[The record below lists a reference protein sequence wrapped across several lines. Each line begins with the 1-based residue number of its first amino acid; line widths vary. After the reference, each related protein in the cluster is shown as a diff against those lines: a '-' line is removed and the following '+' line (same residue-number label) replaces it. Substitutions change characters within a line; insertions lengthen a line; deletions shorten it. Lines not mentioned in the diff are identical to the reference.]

1 VSLYESAI
9 QFDPNIM
16 PITFKGPVAT
26 PPIKDY
32 IQDGDYKET
41 TQSFKVIYEDTEAFM
56 KELLMR
62 NRKRKKKTE
71 EED

>member
-1 VSLYESAI
+1 
-9 QFDPNIM
+9 M
-16 PITFKGPVAT
+16 GT